1 MIKNYR
7 IAGHRRPV
15 GHNNFVSR
23 TGRLNGLASSTMSRW
38 TRRGRRTELCSP
50 FIPSG
55 QTKTIDPESGIGY
68 YGIVNMTIMTISP
81 RSMPMSRISVAEAK
95 SHLSELIAKSAHGH
109 ERFIITRRNRP
120 VAALVSIEDLKIIE
134 QHQERQ
140 GLAAVAGSWPDF
152 TEIVDALGDIAELR
166 RQGGAGRDVS
176 L

>member
-1 MIKNYR
+1 
-7 IAGHRRPV
+7 
-15 GHNNFVSR
+15 
-23 TGRLNGLASSTMSRW
+23 
-38 TRRGRRTELCSP
+38 
-50 FIPSG
+50 
-55 QTKTIDPESGIGY
+55 
-68 YGIVNMTIMTISP
+68 
-81 RSMPMSRISVAEAK
+81 MSRISVAEAK
-95 SHLSELIAKSAHGH
+95 SHFSELISKSAHGH